1 MYLKIKNSTILSIV
15 IIFMITMLFGCKNDI
30 AKVNS
35 LTSEE
40 KIPDEQTQNVTI
52 VYSDSG
58 NIQFVLTSI
67 LMRTFIVSDPYTE
80 FPSGL
85 KIVSYDSKQ
94 KPKTTLTANYA
105 IRYDGRKYMEAKSKV
120 VIINHQDNERIETES
135 IIWDQKQRKIYS
147 DVFVKRTNA
156 NGILFGDGFDADETF
171 SRYTIRNPRAT
182 FYFEENPD

>member
-1 MYLKIKNSTILSIV
+1 MQFYLKNITFLSMV

-40 KIPDEQTQNVTI
+40 KIPDEQAQNVTI

-58 NIQFVLTSI
+58 NVQFVLTSK
-67 LMRTFIVSDPYTE
+67 LMRKFIINDPYTE

-85 KIVSYDSKQ
+85 KIISYDAGRTA
-94 KPKTTLTANYA
+94 KTTLTANYA
-105 IRYDGRKYMEAKSKV
+105 IRYDGRRYMEAKSKV

-156 NGILFGDGFDADETF
+156 NGIMFGDGFDADETF

-182 FYFEENPD
+182 FYFEENPE